1 MALPPP
7 KMQRLSSEDVRQMEA
22 IDEIAGLDEDL
33 DPIEDGREQSFTA
46 SDAKNM
52 STFPIPISTD
62 VDRSNYSRSISEE
75 DSSNMAALEK
85 QVGAYTVPD
94 GEDMSDKNF
103 TADDYKNM
111 GEFN

>member
-1 MALPPP
+1 MKLPPP
-7 KMQRLSSEDVRQMEA
+7 KLPRLSSEDVRQMET
-22 IDEIAGLDEDL
+22 IEKIVGIGEDL
-33 DPIEDGREQSFTA
+33 DPIEDSREQSFTA

-52 STFPIPISTD
+52 SSFPISTD

-85 QVGAYTVPD
+85 QVGAFTVPD

-111 GEFN
+111 GEFNN

>member
-1 MALPPP
+1 
-7 KMQRLSSEDVRQMEA
+7 MET
-22 IDEIAGLDEDL
+22 IEKIVGLDEDL
-33 DPIEDGREQSFTA
+33 DPIEDSREQSFTA

-52 STFPIPISTD
+52 SSFPISTD